1 LTQAE
6 EQVELKPLIQ
16 VTPIVSDQLTQ
27 ANAPS
32 LK

>member
-1 LTQAE
+1 
-6 EQVELKPLIQ
+6 LIQ

-32 LK
+32 LKWNH